1 MMIMNDAIIF
11 VVGIGVGTVISS
23 VAMLVALMTDY
34 IRENKW

>member
-1 MMIMNDAIIF
+1 MSDAIIF

-23 VAMLVALMTDY
+23 VTMLVALMTDY